1 MSLFHQEY
9 SVINQNIIS
18 PSAVPALPPRSIFT
32 PAFSTPPPVSP
43 RTATKVNNN
52 TTITTATPNEKEQLL
67 SYNQRRRHAPS
78 WSDTE
83 IEQCY
88 LSGKLTELQI
98 CNQSFRHIERFV
110 IITKEKWLKVYE
122 AINSTTPI
130 LVFDALEIE
139 VKEEAGADLSV
150 LHLLLGNVQVELLLK
165 AADKHDCSMW
175 KDTFERIHYE
185 DVDDAAVDGSDA
197 NAQLQLPPRL
207 RSRSIENEPSRLGR
221 SPASKTMPNL
231 GKRKKAAKESKDQNN
246 HHKSSKGMHSQHTFD
261 SGTSSTSSSHHPR
274 RKSKAISS
282 LIRSFT
288 IDSLARKAKN
298 KSYELPREQ
307 LREEDIVLKETQHG
321 TLKEVIT
328 GDDGNQLYEERFC
341 RIRGKI
347 FQCFA
352 NEADI
357 KPLFKIPL
365 RSAAIEEFVNPGTG
379 MFRFSVL
386 FYETMAEHTFAVDSE
401 QELESWT
408 AALYGDDQLH
418 KSASLENSPSVPRR
432 VSGSTFYTPNSPKS
446 PVSLRASVGSKD
458 SVTEED
464 DENQRNRSSF
474 IEPLLEHDDTNSLLG
489 GGGNDS
495 ERSSNKET
503 GDDTSATVSLV
514 SMDMLRDPSFSDRV
528 DTPDSQKS
536 IENLISGSMSS
547 LSSMT
552 TVTTTV
558 SHMTEV
564 DGRGS
569 PLKTKQICSTNNTT
583 TTAKLKALDEESIKF
598 SNIMYE
604 VTTSSS
610 SSQTTKSKRWVV
622 LRKTVLEIYKNEQEK
637 IPLSVFNIS
646 TLELSADDDSLTATT
661 DKNQITLKT
670 DSPNN
675 KIQLLAPDEQSR
687 NGFVRDFKKAARS
700 LKRQKNPRH
709 SVTMQIKKRLGSG
722 DKLKELKSKKD
733 KRISMLLVDGDVEA
747 IEKFQDSADP
757 TNIMSGKISLFD
769 LFFLFF

>member
-1 MSLFHQEY
+1 MLPNP
-9 SVINQNIIS
+9 V
-18 PSAVPALPPRSIFT
+18 LPPRSSLA
-32 PAFSTPPPVSP
+32 PPVPPPVSP
-43 RTATKVNNN
+43 RTAHKKNAAINV
-52 TTITTATPNEKEQLL
+52 IIEKEQLL

-78 WSDTE
+78 WSEAE
-83 IEQCY
+83 IEQSY
-88 LSGKLTELQI
+88 MGGKLTELQI

-110 IITKEKWLKVYE
+110 IVTKEKWLKVYE

-130 LVFDALEIE
+130 LVFDALDVE
-139 VKEEAGADLSV
+139 VKEEPGADSSV

-165 AADKHDCSMW
+165 AADKQDCDVW
-175 KDTFERIHYE
+175 KDIFERIHYE
-185 DVDDAAVDGSDA
+185 DVDDTADGGGGTVT
-197 NAQLQLPPRL
+197 LRPPARS

-221 SPASKTMPNL
+221 SAASRTMPNL
-231 GKRKKAAKESKDQNN
+231 GKRKKAAKDSKDTNHRKVKSIHQQQTLDTASSSPNHN
-246 HHKSSKGMHSQHTFD
+246 HHS
-261 SGTSSTSSSHHPR
+261 R

-321 TLKEVIT
+321 VLKQLVTRE
-328 GDDGNQLYEERFC
+328 DGNQVYEDRFC

-347 FQCFA
+347 FQCFLQ
-352 NEADI
+352 EFDI

-379 MFRFSVL
+379 MFRFSIL
-386 FYETMAEHTFAVDSE
+386 FYDTMVEHTFAAESE
-401 QELESWT
+401 RDLESWT

-418 KSASLENSPSVPRR
+418 KSASLENSPNVPRR
-432 VSGSTFYTPNSPKS
+432 VSGSTFYTSNLPAS
-446 PVSLRASVGSKD
+446 PVFQRASVGSKD

-464 DENQRNRSSF
+464 DESVANRNRSF
-474 IEPLLEHDDTNSLLG
+474 TEPLLEQDDTNSLL

-514 SMDMLRDPSFSDRV
+514 SMEMLRDPSFSDRV

-536 IENLISGSMSS
+536 IENFTSGSISS
-547 LSSMT
+547 LSS
-552 TVTTTV
+552 VTTSITTTAGNANQ
-558 SHMTEV
+558 TEV

-569 PLKTKQICSTNNTT
+569 PAKTQQQQQIPS
-583 TTAKLKALDEESIKF
+583 KLKALVDEPIKF

-604 VTTSSS
+604 ISASAG
-610 SSQTTKSKRWVV
+610 KSKRWVV
-622 LRKTVLEIYKNEQEK
+622 LRKTVLELYKNEQEK
-637 IPLSVFNIS
+637 GPLSVVNLATVEICS
-646 TLELSADDDSLTATT
+646 EEDSGGTVV
-661 DKNQITLKT
+661 DKNQVILKT
-670 DSPNN
+670 DSSE
-675 KIQLLAPDEQSR
+675 IQLVAPDEQTQ
-687 NGFVRDFKKAARS
+687 NKFVRELNKSVRS

-709 SVTMQIKKRLGSG
+709 SVTMHIKKRLGSG

-733 KRISMLLVDGDVEA
+733 KRISMLLVDDDVEA
-747 IEKFQDSADP
+747 IEKYHDSADP
-757 TNIMSGKISLFD
+757 TNNMSGKGVYMINFSL
-769 LFFLFF
+769 

>member
-1 MSLFHQEY
+1 M
-9 SVINQNIIS
+9 
-18 PSAVPALPPRSIFT
+18 
-32 PAFSTPPPVSP
+32 SP
-43 RTATKVNNN
+43 RTATKANNN
-52 TTITTATPNEKEQLL
+52 TTTTTTPNEKEQLL

-130 LVFDALEIE
+130 LVFDALDVE
-139 VKEEAGADLSV
+139 VKEEAGADSSV

-165 AADKHDCSMW
+165 AADKQDCDMW

-185 DVDDAAVDGSDA
+185 DVDDTAVDGGGDA
-197 NAQLQLPPRL
+197 AHGLQLPPRL

-221 SPASKTMPNL
+221 SAASRTMPNL
-231 GKRKKAAKESKDQNN
+231 GKRKKAAKESKDSHTN
-246 HHKSSKGMHSQHTFD
+246 HHPKSKGVHAQQTFD
-261 SGTSSTSSSHHPR
+261 SSTSSSHHPR

-321 TLKEVIT
+321 MLKKVIT
-328 GDDGNQLYEERFC
+328 RDDGNQVYEERFC

-352 NEADI
+352 NEVDI

-379 MFRFSVL
+379 MFRFSVF
-386 FYETMAEHTFAVDSE
+386 FYETTEEHLFAVDSE

-418 KSASLENSPSVPRR
+418 KSVSLENSPVVPRR

-464 DENQRNRSSF
+464 DENQRHRSSF
-474 IEPLLEHDDTNSLLG
+474 TEPLLEQDDTSSLVC

-536 IENLISGSMSS
+536 IENLISGSVSS
-547 LSSMT
+547 LSS
-552 TVTTTV
+552 VTTTTTTT
-558 SHMTEV
+558 SNLTEV

-569 PLKTKQICSTNNTT
+569 PPKTKQISSSATSNNTT
-583 TTAKLKALDEESIKF
+583 TKRKALDEESIKF
-598 SNIMYE
+598 SNVMYE
-604 VTTSSS
+604 VNALSSS
-610 SSQTTKSKRWVV
+610 SGIPNQTTKTKRWVV

-637 IPLSVFNIS
+637 IPLSVLNIS
-646 TLELSADDDSLTATT
+646 TLELSADDDSLAATVA
-661 DKNQITLKT
+661 DKNQIILKS
-670 DSPNN
+670 DSPLNN
-675 KIQLLAPDEQSR
+675 KIQLLAPDEQIR

-700 LKRQKNPRH
+700 LKRHKNPRH

-757 TNIMSGKISLFD
+757 THIMSGKINLKIINF
-769 LFFLFF
+769 FFLAVLNDAITHYYPL